1 MRDLLFALGAILAV
15 EGLLLAI
22 APERL
27 KTVLETMA
35 EYGPDRLRIVGLV
48 AAIIGTAILTL
59 AT

>member
-1 MRDLLFALGAILAV
+1 MRDLLFALRAILAV

-27 KTVLETMA
+27 KTVLEAMA
-35 EYGPDRLRIVGLV
+35 DYGPERLRIAGLA
-48 AAIIGTAILTL
+48 AAIVGTGILTL